1 MKSEWYKDWFNT
13 DDYLLVYKH
22 RDKSEA
28 DQLKNL
34 VLKNIDEEKINYVLD
49 MACGAGRH
57 AISFALK
64 GFDVTAVD
72 LSENL
77 LNTAR
82 SNAEKE
88 KEKVKVNFVLS
99 DIRNFQSEKK
109 FDLVL
114 NLFTSFGYFEID
126 EENAKVIQK
135 AYEVMNNGGWFVLDY
150 LNKNFILNN
159 LIPITVENVSGRTIT
174 QIREIKNNRIEK
186 NIRIKNNGKENNYLE
201 SVRLYSKSEIIN
213 MLEKT
218 GFKVIKIFG
227 DFSGSNFD
235 VNSSPRLIVFSK
247 K

>member
-82 SNAEKE
+82 SNAE